1 LDIDNKKKMSSTI
14 DHASGYGKIDE
25 PSSDY
30 YQNIEAVPQA
40 GVNSFKLNHSSN
52 SVKDLN
58 RISNI
63 VLNRFMPKDNLTLTP
78 KFVNPAHYKSSNS
91 IPTK

>member
-1 LDIDNKKKMSSTI
+1 MSTTI
-14 DHASGYGKIDE
+14 DHASGYGKIEE

-52 SVKDLN
+52 SVQDLN
-58 RISNI
+58 RISSM
-63 VLNRFMPKDNLTLTP
+63 VLKSFMPKDKLTLTP
-78 KFVNPAHYKSSNS
+78 KFVNTAHYKSSNS